1 MHEVFDLIATAMQV
15 GLGLILAISGLG
27 KLGRRHEF
35 KGIVDA
41 YRLVPSQ
48 AVPVAASI
56 VVFAEIVTGSALAVG
71 WAASAFAV
79 VAAVVFAGFGFA
91 MAINLARGRR
101 MIDCG
106 CFRSVRQPLEWRLVV
121 RNVVCAMVALATSP
135 AAMAPLDPQR
145 WLHAVPA
152 GIALAIV
159 YFALNAVWSLDAS
172 RTAAFPRS

>member
-1 MHEVFDLIATAMQV
+1 MAEVLDLIATAVQV
-15 GLGLILAISGLG
+15 GIGLVLVTYGLG

-41 YRLVPSQ
+41 YRLVPAW
-48 AVPVAASI
+48 AVPPVASI
-56 VVFAEIVTGSALAVG
+56 VVLAEIVTGSALVVG
-71 WAASAFAV
+71 WAVAAFVVIAAAMFAV
-79 VAAVVFAGFGFA
+79 FGLA
-91 MAINLARGRR
+91 IGINLVRGRR

-121 RNVVCAMVALATSP
+121 RNGACALAALATS
-135 AAMAPLDPQR
+135 AGAMAPLDPQR
-145 WLHAVPA
+145 WVHAAPA